1 MSREFFYRFGKLIYK
16 IDYFYAEIAKKSNV
30 KPNLMWILYALDD
43 GKSHSQKEI
52 SLSWDIPITTINTIV
67 KELINDGYVDL
78 IHIEGTRRE
87 MNIILTDSGKEYSKK
102 VLRDVYLIEEKVYEA
117 LGEKI
122 RINDDLEFLLN
133 KLNENRGNC
142 AKMN

>member
-67 KELINDGYVDL
+67 KELINDDFPEPHL
-78 IHIEGTRRE
+78 P
-87 MNIILTDSGKEYSKK
+87 IIPIVIDSS
-102 VLRDVYLIEEKVYEA
+102 
-117 LGEKI
+117 
-122 RINDDLEFLLN
+122 
-133 KLNENRGNC
+133 
-142 AKMN
+142 

>member
-1 MSREFFYRFGKLIYK
+1 MEREFFYRFGKLIYK

-52 SLSWDIPITTINTIV
+52 SISWDIPITTINTIV

-133 KLNENRGNC
+133 KLNENRGD
-142 AKMN
+142 